1 MILQPLSTKK
11 TIERRGT
18 MFDLIKK
25 TMLTGVGL
33 VFMTKDRIKELVEE
47 LTKKGEL
54 TVKEGKELLDDLL
67 KKSEKAKKDL
77 EIQIE
82 KIVKETMKKMN
93 LADAEE
99 LSKVMK
105 RVKKLEEA
113 LKEK

>member
-1 MILQPLSTKK
+1 
-11 TIERRGT
+11 

-33 VFMTKDRIKELVEE
+33 ASMTKDRIEELVEE

-67 KKSEKAKKDL
+67 KKSEKARKDL

-82 KIVKETMKKMN
+82 KIVKDTMKRMN

-105 RVKKLEEA
+105 RVKKLEKA
-113 LKEK
+113 LK

>member
-1 MILQPLSTKK
+1 M
-11 TIERRGT
+11 
-18 MFDLIKK
+18 
-25 TMLTGVGL
+25 
-33 VFMTKDRIKELVEE
+33 
-47 LTKKGEL
+47 
-54 TVKEGKELLDDLL
+54 DDLL